1 MYLSL
6 FSLDL
11 LLMFFYSATQVLPDS
26 SLVIS
31 VLMSALKYSQ
41 RAIMKITRFIKLRSF
56 SHGPV
61 DLAVEYSHNPLK
73 RQIQVPHPT
82 HAFTTEWLD
91 QFKVP
96 LNLDE
101 AREKA

>member
-1 MYLSL
+1 
-6 FSLDL
+6 
-11 LLMFFYSATQVLPDS
+11 
-26 SLVIS
+26 
-31 VLMSALKYSQ
+31 
-41 RAIMKITRFIKLRSF
+41 MKITRFIKLRSF

-61 DLAVEYSHNPLK
+61 DLAIEHSHNPLK
-73 RQIQVPHPT
+73 RQVQVPHPT

-101 AREKA
+101 AQEKAWVISFMRIMSWLISFL